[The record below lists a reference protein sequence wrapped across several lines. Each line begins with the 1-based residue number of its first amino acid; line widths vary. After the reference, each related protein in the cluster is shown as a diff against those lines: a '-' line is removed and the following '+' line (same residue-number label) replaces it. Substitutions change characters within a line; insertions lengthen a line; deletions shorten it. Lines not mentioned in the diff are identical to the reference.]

1 MAKRLSY
8 ERYLWFHRKIKSK
21 RYPKLK
27 ELMKQFEISRRQA
40 AREIEHMRIF
50 FNAPVE
56 YSNEYKG
63 YYYEDDSFEFPV
75 PMVSQEEVV
84 SLIVAKRLSVTIP
97 DQKRKQHLDALFE
110 NLSAYFDLD
119 ITELEKKISL
129 KNVRYSKVLPEVFD
143 TVLMALGEGKKLEI
157 TYRSVYK
164 KESSQRIVHPL
175 HLVLYMG
182 SWHIMAFCE
191 TKKGIRDFALS
202 RIRSIRMLEEAIDEH
217 PEAAFIKQHMDEAHG
232 IFFEGKRKRVVL
244 RFNERIAE
252 YVREQVWFPGQEVEE
267 DSCGEGCL
275 TLSFDVTDFREV
287 SREILSFGAD
297 VEVVEPEELKQMI
310 KEQIRRLAETYGI

>member
-1 MAKRLSY
+1 M
-8 ERYLWFHRKIKSK
+8 E
-21 RYPKLK
+21 
-27 ELMKQFEISRRQA
+27 QFEISRRQA

-97 DQKRKQHLDALFE
+97 DDKRKRHLNALFN

-119 ITELEKKISL
+119 ITRLEKRISL

-143 TVLMALGEGKKLEI
+143 TVLSALGKGRKLEI

-164 KESSQRIVHPL
+164 KESTQRVIHPL

-191 TKKGIRDFALS
+191 SKKGIRDFALS
-202 RIRSIRMLEEAIDEH
+202 RILVIRILEENIDEH
-217 PEAAFIKQHMDEAHG
+217 PEAASIKQDMDDAHG
-232 IFFEGKRKRVVL
+232 IFFEGERKRVVL
-244 RFNERIAE
+244 RFNDRIAE
-252 YVREQVWFPGQEVEE
+252 FVREQVWFPGQEVTE

-275 TLSFDVTDFREV
+275 TLSFEVTDFREV
-287 SREILSFGAD
+287 EREILSFGAD
-297 VEVVEPEELKQMI
+297 VEVVEPEELKQMVG
-310 KEQIRRLAETYGI
+310 EHIRRLAESYGL